1 LLNVALFW
9 AVFRQIRNKIDALRT
24 ETESVINFGEMSLS
38 AFSPAMTAVALLST
52 LSWSGFI
59 VSGFMLWATGNMNG
73 GYSMV
78 GIAICLP
85 AVIAAVLL
93 LAYFR
98 HTDVTKR
105 TALMTGTA
113 LLSVL
118 SWIGF
123 IVAGF
128 MLWAAGNTDGGY
140 SMVGIAIC
148 LPAAV
153 AALVPLVARYN
164 NSPAVPTTTM
174 SPHMTA
180 VSLLSVLSW
189 VGFIVAGFVLWATG
203 NTNGGYS
210 MVGIAICLPA
220 AVAAVLA
227 LAYSLPVA
235 PAASTSVS
243 VPAAAAPAPAP
254 APVAAPAPVTSTVV
268 VDSNVVV

>member
-59 VSGFMLWATGNMNG
+59 VSGFMLWATGNTNG

-85 AVIAAVLL
+85 AVIAALL
-93 LAYFR
+93 PLFAR
-98 HTDVTKR
+98 NSSATSAVVSAPMSPQM
-105 TALMTGTA
+105 TALA
-113 LLSVL
+113 FLSVL
-118 SWIGF
+118 SWLGF

-128 MLWAAGNTDGGY
+128 M
-140 SMVGIAIC
+140 
-148 LPAAV
+148 
-153 AALVPLVARYN
+153 
-164 NSPAVPTTTM
+164 
-174 SPHMTA
+174 
-180 VSLLSVLSW
+180 
-189 VGFIVAGFVLWATG
+189 LWATG

-220 AVAAVLA
+220 VIAAVVA
-227 LAYSLPVA
+227 VVHGRSA
-235 PAASTSVS
+235 PAATVS
-243 VPAAAAPAPAP
+243 AGAAAP
-254 APVAAPAPVTSTVV
+254 V
-268 VDSNVVV
+268 VDSGVVVNAAVAN